1 MINKDNAF
9 DMFNHFSIQ
18 GKSSNPSSI
27 DPKKYVEI
35 KQAKR
40 IRSDLL
46 LKLNVLM
53 SMKAIKGLL
62 YIRTVLKR
70 IQITK

>member
-18 GKSSNPSSI
+18 GKSSNTTSI

-35 KQAKR
+35 K
-40 IRSDLL
+40 
-46 LKLNVLM
+46 
-53 SMKAIKGLL
+53 
-62 YIRTVLKR
+62 
-70 IQITK
+70 